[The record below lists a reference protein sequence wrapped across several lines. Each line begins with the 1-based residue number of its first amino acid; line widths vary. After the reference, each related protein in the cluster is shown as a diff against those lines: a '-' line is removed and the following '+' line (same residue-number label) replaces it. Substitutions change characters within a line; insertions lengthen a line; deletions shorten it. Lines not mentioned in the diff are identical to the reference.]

1 MQDYIEI
8 NIKDEIYPN
17 KLKQIKNAP
26 KKLYM
31 RGNYSL
37 LKKTAIAIVGSR
49 ECTSYGFRMAYE
61 FAKELSK
68 KDICIISGL
77 AEGIDTASHLGGM
90 HQIGNTIA
98 VLGTGLNKIY
108 PEENEFL
115 AQSIIKND
123 GLVITEYGL
132 YEETNPQNFPRRN
145 RIMSGLAE
153 GVLVI
158 EAKNKSGTLI
168 TARLAKEQ
176 GKKIFCLPGN
186 VDVKSSRGSNELL
199 KIGAKLVTN
208 IDDILEEITVK
219 QVAKKEELKMSD
231 EYKPIY
237 DVISRVPIHIN
248 QICKKANISIVEANQ
263 TLTMLEIDGLIKS
276 LPNNEY
282 IKEQKCI

>member
-37 LKKTAIAIVGSR
+37 LNKTGIAIVGSR
-49 ECTSYGFRMAYE
+49 ECTSYGFKQSYE
-61 FAKELSK
+61 FGKELSK

-98 VLGTGLNKIY
+98 VLGTGLNNIY
-108 PEENEFL
+108 PEENKLL
-115 AQSIIKND
+115 AESIIKNN
-123 GLVITEYGL
+123 GLIITEYGL
-132 YEETNPQNFPRRN
+132 YGEVNSQNFPRRN
-145 RIMSGLAE
+145 RIMSGLAD
-153 GVLVI
+153 GILVI

-176 GKKIFCLPGN
+176 GKKLFCLPGN
-186 VDVKSSRGSNELL
+186 IDIKNSSGTNELIKSRA
-199 KIGAKLVTN
+199 KIVTN
-208 IDDILEEITVK
+208 IDDILEEIEVK
-219 QVAKKEELKMSD
+219 ITDKKDTPQIND
-231 EYKPIY
+231 EYKKVY
-237 DVISRVPIHIN
+237 DVITNSPININ
-248 QICKKANISIVEANQ
+248 QICKKANVSIAEANQ
-263 TLTMLEIDGLIKS
+263 TLTMLEIEGVIKS

-282 IKEQKCI
+282 MKE